1 MIPQS
6 HSGTYIWRK
15 LTWKDTCTPVFTAA
29 LFTLSKARKQPKCA
43 INEWT
48 TKMWQIHS
56 GPLLSHK
63 KQQKKPSAA
72 TWTDIQMIIPSQVSQ
87 RYRDNT

>member
-29 LFTLSKARKQPKCA
+29 LFTLSKAWKQPKYA
-43 INEWT
+43 INEWI
-48 TKMWQIHS
+48 TKMWHIHS

-63 KQQKKPSAA
+63 KQQNKAICSNMDGHTDDHTKSSKPEIS
-72 TWTDIQMIIPSQVSQ
+72 
-87 RYRDNT
+87 